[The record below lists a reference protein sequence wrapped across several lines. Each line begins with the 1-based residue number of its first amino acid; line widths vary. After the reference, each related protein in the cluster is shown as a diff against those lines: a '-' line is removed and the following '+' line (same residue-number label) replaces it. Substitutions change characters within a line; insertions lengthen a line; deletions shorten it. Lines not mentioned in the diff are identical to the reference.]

1 MSSLPSY
8 LIGTSQ
14 KYLQSRILLEEQQQ
28 QQQQQQQQWKT
39 TNGNGGISLS
49 TSPFEDESYETLMR
63 LQQYKANFEKRNGTN
78 TTTTT
83 TTTTKKKSPFIIGIC
98 GGSASGKTTVCSEI
112 ISTLPNKRVITVSQ
126 DSFYRDLN
134 EEENELAS
142 ASDFNFD
149 SPDAF
154 DYEAFEQ
161 TIRDLKAG
169 VTGVQIPIYDF
180 KTNSRLVGQTEQLP
194 SADVVLVEGILV
206 FYTKTLRDL
215 MDMKLF
221 VDTDADVS
229 LARRIR
235 RDIKER
241 GRNLESVL
249 TQYEKFVK
257 TSFDDFIMPTKKYA
271 DVIIPRGGANRVAID
286 LITEHIKL
294 KLMKNDMSN
303 Q

>member
-14 KYLQSRILLEEQQQ
+14 KYLQSRILLEER
-28 QQQQQQQQWKT
+28 QQQQQQWKT

-78 TTTTT
+78 TTTTA
-83 TTTTKKKSPFIIGIC
+83 KKKSPFIIGIC

-180 KTNSRLVGQTEQLP
+180 KTNSRLVG
-194 SADVVLVEGILV
+194 
-206 FYTKTLRDL
+206 
-215 MDMKLF
+215 
-221 VDTDADVS
+221 
-229 LARRIR
+229 
-235 RDIKER
+235 
-241 GRNLESVL
+241 
-249 TQYEKFVK
+249 
-257 TSFDDFIMPTKKYA
+257 
-271 DVIIPRGGANRVAID
+271 
-286 LITEHIKL
+286 
-294 KLMKNDMSN
+294 
-303 Q
+303 